1 MVVNFHVQKPTIMT
15 EINLG
20 PSIRNTDFLQI
31 RAKSTK
37 ISQEENLTS

>member
-20 PSIRNTDFLQI
+20 PSIRNIDFLQI

-37 ISQEENLTS
+37 TPQEENLTS